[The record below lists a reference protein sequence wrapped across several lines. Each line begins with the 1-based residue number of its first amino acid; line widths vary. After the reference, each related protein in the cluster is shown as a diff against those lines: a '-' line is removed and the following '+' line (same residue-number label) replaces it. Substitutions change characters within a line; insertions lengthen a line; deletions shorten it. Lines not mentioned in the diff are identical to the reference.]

1 MPTFP
6 LNYLFRPTVPPNTRI
21 AIFHGNPKLQEAI
34 DGSKLS
40 ARRYSR
46 PALWVKERWR

>member
-1 MPTFP
+1 MSPTRNI
-6 LNYLFRPTVPPNTRI
+6 LCMKWGTRI
-21 AIFHGNPKLQEAI
+21 AIFHGSPKLQEAI

-46 PALWVKERWR
+46 PAPWVKERWK